1 MLSHTGYEN
10 PSISARSAHKTDLP
24 WPKRTCLDTL
34 RRKLFKNLAEFAPI
48 LSSCLP
54 KGVTFKGSLS
64 GKWTDTFKT

>member
-34 RRKLFKNLAEFAPI
+34 RRKLFKNLADVCTYIIIMSP
-48 LSSCLP
+48 
-54 KGVTFKGSLS
+54 
-64 GKWTDTFKT
+64 